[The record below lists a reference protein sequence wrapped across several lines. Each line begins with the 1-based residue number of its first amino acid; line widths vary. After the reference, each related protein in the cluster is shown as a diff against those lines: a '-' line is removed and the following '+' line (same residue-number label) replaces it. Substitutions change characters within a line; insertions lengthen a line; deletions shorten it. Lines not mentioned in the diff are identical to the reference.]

1 MKTIVNLFH
10 PDYQDSRVNRALVNA
25 VSDEFEVRNIYEL
38 YPDFKIDVE
47 KEKQAML
54 AADRIVIEFPMH
66 WYSAPALLQQWED
79 VMITPD
85 WAFGPEGQLQG
96 KDLLL
101 AVTLGANN
109 YGRDQFVK
117 YTPNELL
124 RPFQAV
130 SRVMGTN
137 YLKPFEIVGART
149 ISDEDLAKAAKDYRA
164 YLEQEEI
171 PVLGDFE

>member
-85 WAFGPEGQLQG
+85 WA
-96 KDLLL
+96 L
-101 AVTLGANN
+101 ARKASC
-109 YGRDQFVK
+109 R
-117 YTPNELL
+117 
-124 RPFQAV
+124 
-130 SRVMGTN
+130 
-137 YLKPFEIVGART
+137 ART
-149 ISDEDLAKAAKDYRA
+149 CFWR
-164 YLEQEEI
+164 
-171 PVLGDFE
+171 